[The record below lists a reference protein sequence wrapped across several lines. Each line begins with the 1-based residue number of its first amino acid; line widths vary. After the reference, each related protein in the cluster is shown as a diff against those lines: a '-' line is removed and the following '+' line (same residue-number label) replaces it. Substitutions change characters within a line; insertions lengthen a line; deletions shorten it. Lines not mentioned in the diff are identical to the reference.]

1 MESYRGSY
9 AKKGALKGV
18 LLNEPDLDVQ
28 TQTDIQMVQ
37 GYDTNILIFHMKFM
51 LLYSFFF

>member
-1 MESYRGSY
+1 MGSY